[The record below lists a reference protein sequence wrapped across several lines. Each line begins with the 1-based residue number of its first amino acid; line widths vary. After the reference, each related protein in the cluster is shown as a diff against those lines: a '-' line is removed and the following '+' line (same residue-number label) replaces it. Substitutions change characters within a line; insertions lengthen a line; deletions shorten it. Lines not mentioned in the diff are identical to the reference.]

1 MKTTQ
6 IVLLGYMGSG
16 KTAVGELLNEQ
27 LRMEF
32 LDLDHYIEQKF
43 NTPVTAI
50 FEQKGELFFRA
61 EERKALEELLQRDT
75 PLILSLGGGTP
86 CYYDTMEYL
95 KGFDKLKTVYL
106 QTGIRTLSERLEK
119 AKGTRPLL
127 EHLKDLD
134 QIKEFVGKHLF
145 ERNPFYLQADYK
157 IVTDHKSVETVALE
171 IQNTLT

>member
-1 MKTTQ
+1 MVNNT
-6 IVLLGYMGSG
+6 LAYD
-16 KTAVGELLNEQ
+16 
-27 LRMEF
+27 F
-32 LDLDHYIEQKF
+32 LDFDHYIAINEGMAIEQ
-43 NTPVTAI
+43 I

-61 EERKALEELLQRDT
+61 EERKALEEFLQWDT

-95 KGFDKLKTVYL
+95 KGFDKLKTFYL
-106 QTGIRTLSERLEK
+106 QTGIVTLSERLEK
-119 AKGTRPLL
+119 AKSTRPLL
-127 EHLKDLD
+127 AHLKDLD

-157 IVTDHKSVETVALE
+157 IFTDHKSVETVALE

>member
-1 MKTTQ
+1 LNKRESFF
-6 IVLLGYMGSG
+6 LEPKNEKHWKNCFSG
-16 KTAVGELLNEQ
+16 
-27 LRMEF
+27 
-32 LDLDHYIEQKF
+32 
-43 NTPVTAI
+43 TP
-50 FEQKGELFFRA
+50 
-61 EERKALEELLQRDT
+61 

-95 KGFDKLKTVYL
+95 KGFDKLKTFYL
-106 QTGIRTLSERLEK
+106 QTGIGTLSERLEK
-119 AKGTRPLL
+119 AKSTRPLL
-127 EHLKDLD
+127 AHLKDLD